1 LAAAGQSQP
10 HDGGRVPSR
19 CPLHQ
24 PLCCSPHLPPHRSAV
39 PSPTWPA
46 ALDDKQGQPL
56 MRSQTARLVRK
67 GSPLHT
73 ARRYVAQHRTT
84 KGGTV
89 LLRVTQF
96 QLSFSPALT
105 NTALINQQCNA
116 AVEPLASRVGQDTR
130 DASGQARC
138 QRSASPHAGTRCLS
152 TNPRFT
158 RPSLLE
164 QC

>member
-89 LLRVTQF
+89 LLRVTALSSHHCCSQTPKSTSNAT
-96 QLSFSPALT
+96 QLLSLSL
-105 NTALINQQCNA
+105 
-116 AVEPLASRVGQDTR
+116 LAWDRTHVMLVARQDVSDQPVHTQGR
-130 DASGQARC
+130 G
-138 QRSASPHAGTRCLS
+138 ASPPTQG
-152 TNPRFT
+152 
-158 RPSLLE
+158 SLALHY
-164 QC
+164 